1 MRLIK
6 KAKDTMLWRVMLSSH
21 KNKFRTVFSEDAGI
35 VANVYGRSHIE
46 RDTRVRM
53 VTISPDLLK
62 VANILQE
69 TNPEILNQ
77 VNPNLIKELQ
87 YINKQINKLNAMYDA
102 IPEKIKIRISGDD
115 SGENTQGS

>member
-1 MRLIK
+1 
-6 KAKDTMLWRVMLSSH
+6 
-21 KNKFRTVFSEDAGI
+21 
-35 VANVYGRSHIE
+35 
-46 RDTRVRM
+46 M